1 MSHVKKCLLS
11 NHLTPLHRKK
21 ISVKVKTHWNS
32 VKLCHMI
39 VKIMPILL
47 LNIIHVEDFRWLVT
61 QLCWIFR
68 MISKAARMLQRDIEG
83 GKKQHKAMN
92 DNLVQLVRAARVS
105 NERIFTDSQK
115 QLVFFH
121 NISWPYLLKLDKI
134 HKDLHIELHH
144 LVPNPK
150 LIEKFHDHLW
160 FVRHSVG
167 DIVFVTD
174 HMPGGTSH

>member
-1 MSHVKKCLLS
+1 
-11 NHLTPLHRKK
+11 
-21 ISVKVKTHWNS
+21 
-32 VKLCHMI
+32 
-39 VKIMPILL
+39 MPILL

-68 MISKAARMLQRDIEG
+68 MISNAARMLQRDIEG

-115 QLVFFH
+115 QLFFFH

>member
-1 MSHVKKCLLS
+1 
-11 NHLTPLHRKK
+11 
-21 ISVKVKTHWNS
+21 
-32 VKLCHMI
+32 
-39 VKIMPILL
+39 MPILL

-83 GKKQHKAMN
+83 GKKQHEAMN

-105 NERIFTDSQK
+105 NKREYSLMARNNW
-115 QLVFFH
+115 VFFH
-121 NISWPYLLKLDKI
+121 YISWPYLLKLDKI

-167 DIVFVTD
+167 DIVFVID
-174 HMPGGTSH
+174 HMPVGT